1 MRKRMLIFGLLLA
14 WPGCSES
21 PDNSAV
27 VLDPGAVTQNNRG
40 VGLRLLLGR
49 WGTVAKV
56 GPLEE
61 TIGADLSRF
70 LETQECGKEA
80 HPKKC

>member
-1 MRKRMLIFGLLLA
+1 MLA
-14 WPGCSES
+14 WGEGIQPGK
-21 PDNSAV
+21 PAPFDATADVNNS
-27 VLDPGAVTQNNRG
+27 G

-49 WGTVAKV
+49 WGTVAQV

-70 LETQECGKEA
+70 LETQESGKEA